1 LGVSVAAKKSVVVTG
16 ASSGIGREIAESL
29 SKSGYLVYAT
39 VRREKDLASLRRLPN
54 IHPIIMDVTK
64 LEQVKRGIAEV
75 RRAGKGLY
83 GVVNNAGMIDYWP
96 LVELEDEELRRSFEV
111 NLFGIQR
118 VVREAL
124 PLLVESGGRIVNI
137 SSLSGL
143 VSTRYSGPYEMTKH
157 ALEAYSETLRKELKD
172 YGVAVAVVE
181 PGGFRSNYAKTT
193 AKLLAKRAKS
203 RRPAVMKK
211 EVEEIAKEWREWI
224 LEVEREPPPSPVAVA
239 VREALS
245 VKEPKHTYVVA
256 ANAKEFRW
264 ALGRLV
270 SKLVEVNRGSDYSL
284 SKKDLQKLLDDTWD
298 RRRDG

>member
-1 LGVSVAAKKSVVVTG
+1 MGVNVAAKKPVLVTG
-16 ASSGIGREIAESL
+16 ASSGIGREITESL

-54 IHPIIMDVTK
+54 VHPIMMDVTK
-64 LEQVKRGIAEV
+64 LEQVRRGIAEV
-75 RRAGKGLY
+75 RRARKGLC

-96 LVELEDEELRRSFEV
+96 LVELDDEELRRSFEV

-172 YGVAVAVVE
+172 YGVAVAVIE

-211 EVEEIAKEWREWI
+211 EVEAITKEWREWV
-224 LEVEREPPPSPVAVA
+224 LEVEKEPSPSPVAAA

-245 VKEPKHTYVVA
+245 SKEPKHRYVVA

-264 ALGRLV
+264 ALGRLM
-270 SKLVEVNRGSDYSL
+270 SKLLEVNRGSEYSL
-284 SKKDLQKLLDDTWD
+284 SKKDIQKLLDDTWD
-298 RRRDG
+298 WRR

>member
-1 LGVSVAAKKSVVVTG
+1 LGVSVAAKRPVLVTG
-16 ASSGIGREIAESL
+16 ASSGIGREITESL
-29 SKSGYLVYAT
+29 SKSGCLVYAT
-39 VRREKDLASLRRLPN
+39 VRREKDLAPLRRLPN
-54 IHPIIMDVTK
+54 VHPIIMDVTK
-64 LEQVKRGIAEV
+64 LEQVKRGIAEI
-75 RRAGKGLY
+75 RRAGNGLY

-181 PGGFRSNYAKTT
+181 PGGFRSDYAKTA
-193 AKLLAKRAKS
+193 AKLLAKRTKS

-211 EVEEIAKEWREWI
+211 EVEEIAKEWREWV
-224 LEVEREPPPSPVAVA
+224 LEVEREPSPSPVAVA

-245 VKEPKHTYVVA
+245 SKEPKHRYVVA

-270 SKLVEVNRGSDYSL
+270 SKLVEVNRGSDHSL
-284 SKKDLQKLLDDTWD
+284 PKKDFQKLLDDTWN
-298 RRRDG
+298 RRR